1 MVGGA
6 YRGRGERRSAGR
18 IYRTEHLSANYGE
31 AVCRLRTSGRLAA
44 VWVAFLVV
52 AAFGLMSCTR
62 EVSGS
67 PVKSNAMFSV
77 DFGTVLL
84 DADEIDEVMGTSGS
98 EVLDEGN
105 APDDTIEANPPEC
118 HGVVYIAGE
127 IEYASTNFT
136 AMRWRI
142 VGAEN
147 VGAVV
152 EMVAQLPSVAKADEF
167 IDEQA
172 KAWAGCADEVITSK
186 DKVSTS
192 TTQDRV
198 TAVRARPHTV
208 IASIDA
214 LSSER
219 SCQHG
224 QHLLQAVSNVILD
237 VSTCTNNVS
246 DQAEAIASK
255 LADRVQAG

>member
-1 MVGGA
+1 MGCISGGCCIRLDELHT
-6 YRGRGERRSAGR
+6 RGF
-18 IYRTEHLSANYGE
+18 
-31 AVCRLRTSGRLAA
+31 RLAGQI
-44 VWVAFLVV
+44 LCR
-52 AAFGLMSCTR
+52 S
-62 EVSGS
+62 
-67 PVKSNAMFSV
+67 
-77 DFGTVLL
+77 GTVLL
-84 DADEIDEVMGTSGS
+84 DADEIDDVMGTSGS

-147 VGAVV
+147 VGGVV

-167 IDEQA
+167 IDEQT
-172 KAWAGCADEVITSK
+172 KAWEGCADEVITSK

-198 TAVRARPHTV
+198 TAVTARPHTV
-208 IASIDA
+208 IAQRYV
-214 LSSER
+214 SSETPWP
-219 SCQHG
+219 CQHV
-224 QHLLQAVSNVILD
+224 LQAVSNVILD
-237 VSTCTNNVS
+237 VSACGNSVS
-246 DQAEAIASK
+246 DPAEAIASK
-255 LADRVQAG
+255 LADRVQPG